1 MQMTDR
7 QQKNPWSCFDFE
19 ISFFIFE
26 NNPANFSS
34 TCEMSDDD
42 FRTDSLNLRSKNKL
56 QLKTEKDAE
65 QTTLL
70 VEFKWKGSNFVDKVK
85 EQVLF

>member
-1 MQMTDR
+1 
-7 QQKNPWSCFDFE
+7 
-19 ISFFIFE
+19 
-26 NNPANFSS
+26 
-34 TCEMSDDD
+34 MSDDD

-70 VEFKWKGSNFVDKVK
+70 VESKWKGSSFVDKVK
-85 EQVLF
+85 EQVLFS